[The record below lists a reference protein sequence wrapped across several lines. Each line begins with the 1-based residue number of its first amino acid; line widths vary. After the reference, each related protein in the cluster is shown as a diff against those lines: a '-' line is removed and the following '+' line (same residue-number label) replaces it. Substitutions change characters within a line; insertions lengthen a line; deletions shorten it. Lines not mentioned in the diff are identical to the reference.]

1 MGLEPRIRE
10 DNRSTPKCPEGYG
23 CRVRVWRVLLYA
35 REEQVTGSVW
45 HFLESRDLVFVTP
58 SDTPG

>member
-1 MGLEPRIRE
+1 MGLESRVRE
-10 DNRSTPKCPEGYG
+10 DSRSTPKWIGF
-23 CRVRVWRVLLYA
+23 RVRVWRVLLYA

-45 HFLESRDLVFVTP
+45 YFLESRDLVFVTP